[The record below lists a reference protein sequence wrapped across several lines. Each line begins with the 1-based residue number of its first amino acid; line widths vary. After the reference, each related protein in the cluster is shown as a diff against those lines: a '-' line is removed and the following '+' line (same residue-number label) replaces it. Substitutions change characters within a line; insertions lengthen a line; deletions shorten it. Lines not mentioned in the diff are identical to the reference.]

1 MSGSWRRS
9 RQKQDGGDDE
19 AADGHGVEQD
29 GDGQAESELLEMRS
43 SLRTKAKLGAR
54 DGSQAVVMAHE
65 YRRVSP
71 GRLTD

>member
-19 AADGHGVEQD
+19 AADDHGVEQD

-54 DGSQAVVMAHE
+54 DGPKPWSWPTSTAGSA
-65 YRRVSP
+65 P
-71 GRLTD
+71 AG